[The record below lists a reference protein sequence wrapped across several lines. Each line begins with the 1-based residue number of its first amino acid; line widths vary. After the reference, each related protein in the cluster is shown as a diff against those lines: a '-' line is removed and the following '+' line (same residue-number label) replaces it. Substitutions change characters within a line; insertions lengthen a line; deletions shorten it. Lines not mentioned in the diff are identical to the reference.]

1 MMKVICRKRRY
12 GACWLTWPRENEG
25 LELNDESDVDDLH
38 IEI

>member
-1 MMKVICRKRRY
+1 MMKVICKKKRY
-12 GACWLTWPRENEG
+12 GARWLTWLRENEG